1 MEQLCTQLN
10 SNRTVWICIAIAS
23 YFSTVCDPWVYAIRM
38 PEFRVAL
45 KELFHCSRRRARSKK
60 LVRMA
65 ETAKKKKKKCK
76 SVKYMQV
83 ELSKEDMSNQRRD

>member
-1 MEQLCTQLN
+1 
-10 SNRTVWICIAIAS
+10 
-23 YFSTVCDPWVYAIRM
+23 M

-65 ETAKKKKKKCK
+65 ETAKRKKKCK

-83 ELSKEDMSNQRRD
+83 ELSKEDM